1 MHVYPLQRR
10 QLSANESWLVQF
22 FNVGGQF
29 GEVGGAPASC
39 CIQLRLVELYSHVDA
54 VGLRALKL
62 CHHENHLSAWKAK
75 KHIKE
80 VGNGHHKFGKTA
92 ISWYW

>member
-1 MHVYPLQRR
+1 MYSISAAERR

-29 GEVGGAPASC
+29 GEVGGAPASY
-39 CIQLRLVELYSHVDA
+39 CIQLRLVELYPHVDA

-62 CHHENHLSAWKAK
+62 CHHENHLPAWKG
-75 KHIKE
+75 KE
-80 VGNGHHKFGKTA
+80 AYQGG
-92 ISWYW
+92 W